1 MEHWMTLRDD
11 ARYRLLE
18 VLSSDEVDIF
28 TTTGGLTLE
37 AADQMRENVIGV
49 IKIPVGLAE
58 GVVINGK
65 RYLVPMATEEYGVVT
80 LAETGAKLAAMGG
93 GFRAEATGNVMRGM
107 IQVLHVP
114 DMDTAMRMILEE
126 KDALLLDANTVS
138 KTRKAIDLRVRSLDS
153 EVGSMLIVD
162 VFVDVKDSM
171 GANLVDSMCE
181 LIAPTVER
189 LTGGHVN
196 MRILS
201 NLATERMVKVETEI
215 PVESIGEETAQR
227 IIEAHI
233 FAETD
238 PYRAVT
244 HNKGVMNGVIGVLL
258 ATGNDTRAV
267 EAGAHAYAALSGA
280 YKPLSRWRITGD
292 RLAGRLEMPLSVG
305 IVGGVVQSHK
315 VAVMIL
321 KLLEVETAAELAMV
335 AGSVGLACNIGAL
348 YTLVTGGI
356 KSIQP

>member
-1 MEHWMTLRDD
+1 LEHWMTQKDD
-11 ARYRLLE
+11 ARRRLLDA
-18 VLSSDEVDIF
+18 LSSDEVELF

-65 RYLVPMATEEYGVVT
+65 RHLVPLATEEHGVVT
-80 LAETGAKLAAMGG
+80 FAETGAKLAATGG
-93 GFRAEATGNVMRGM
+93 GFKAEVTGNIMRGM
-107 IQVLHVP
+107 IQVLDVH
-114 DMDTAMRMILEE
+114 DMGSAIKMILEE
-126 KDALLLDANTVS
+126 KDALLFDANTIS
-138 KTRKAIDLRVRSLDS
+138 RTRKAVDLRVRPLDT
-153 EVGSMLIVD
+153 EIGPMLIVD
-162 VFVDVKDSM
+162 IFVDVKDSM

-181 LIAPTVER
+181 LIAPSVER
-189 LTGGHVN
+189 LTKGRVN

-201 NLATERMVKVETEI
+201 NLATERMVRIETEI
-215 PVESIGEETAQR
+215 PVESLGEEAARR

-244 HNKGVMNGVIGVLL
+244 NNKGIMNGIIGVLL

-267 EAGAHAYAALSGA
+267 EAGAHAYAALSGT

-292 RLAGRLEMPLSVG
+292 RLKGRLEMPLSVG
-305 IVGGVVQSHK
+305 TVGGIVQSHK
-315 VAVMIL
+315 VAVLIL
-321 KLLEVETAAELAMV
+321 KFLDVKTAAELSMI

-348 YTLVTGGI
+348 YTMVTDGK

>member
-1 MEHWMTLRDD
+1 MTLRDD
-11 ARYRLLE
+11 ARRRLLE
-18 VLSSDEVDIF
+18 ALSSDEVDLF

-49 IKIPVGLAE
+49 IKIPVGLTE

-93 GFRAEATGNVMRGM
+93 GFRAEVTGNIMRGM
-107 IQVLHVP
+107 IQVLRVP

-138 KTRKAIDLRVRSLDS
+138 RTRKAVDLRVRSLDS

-292 RLAGRLEMPLSVG
+292 KLAGRLEMPLSVG

-315 VAVMIL
+315 AAALIL